1 MAAPFDPTAE
11 SHRARG
17 LAHQF
22 KQDAGLV
29 FPDTEHKTAKTR
41 ELIKSLR
48 AADRPAD
55 ADAIE
60 QALDA
65 WCAVHVDPHLALV
78 DELEAR
84 ARGFGRPVPSASL
97 PGEA

>member
-29 FPDTEHKTAKTR
+29 FPE
-41 ELIKSLR
+41 
-48 AADRPAD
+48 
-55 ADAIE
+55 
-60 QALDA
+60 
-65 WCAVHVDPHLALV
+65 
-78 DELEAR
+78 
-84 ARGFGRPVPSASL
+84 PSASL